1 MGQIFSIL
9 SKKWRGNEHTFTST
23 KESAN
28 MLATQVSLPL
38 PALIAINPKLKG
50 EGTSSIL
57 NDVTCKTL
65 GDPSAGRLHRHTLLL
80 PCYKI
85 HPGSNS
91 GQPFGIQ
98 PLICHKTSNNYS
110 AVV

>member
-1 MGQIFSIL
+1 
-9 SKKWRGNEHTFTST
+9 
-23 KESAN
+23 

-38 PALIAINPKLKG
+38 PALTAINLKLKCSG

-57 NDVTCKTL
+57 NDVTCIIL
-65 GDPSAGRLHRHTLLL
+65 GDPSAGRLHRHTLLS

-85 HPGSNS
+85 HPGSIS

-98 PLICHKTSNNYS
+98 PQICNKTSNNYS